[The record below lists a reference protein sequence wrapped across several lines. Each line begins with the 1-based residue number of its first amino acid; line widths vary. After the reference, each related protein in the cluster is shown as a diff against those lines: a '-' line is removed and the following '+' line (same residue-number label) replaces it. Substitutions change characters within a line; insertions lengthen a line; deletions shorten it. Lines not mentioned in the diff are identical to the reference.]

1 MRLRLRTVRGR
12 TSQRSPSPPPNQR
25 VATTGNIFKP
35 CSRSSII
42 SPIKSTTTAYP
53 RVLHHA
59 RMLPPRYP
67 HRKLRKQHTKM
78 GSRDIVIPLH
88 TNLPSDTS
96 IISTLLLSTA
106 RNVLRRPD
114 AQAMLAAFTSPLLSV
129 YNHSI
134 KTHWYPA
141 TSTAEIPKLFGPSSF
156 VK

>member
-12 TSQRSPSPPPNQR
+12 TPQRSSSSPPNQR
-25 VATTGNIFKP
+25 VPTTGNIFIP

-42 SPIKSTTTAYP
+42 SPIQSTTTAYP
-53 RVLHHA
+53 RVLHQA
-59 RMLPPRYP
+59 RTLPPSYP

-78 GSRDIVIPLH
+78 GSRDIAITLH

-96 IISTLLLSTA
+96 IISSLLLSTA
-106 RNVLRRPD
+106 RNMLHRRD
-114 AQAMLAAFTSPLLSV
+114 APEMLAAFTSPLLSV

-134 KTHWYPA
+134 KTNWYPA
-141 TSTAEIPKLFGPSSF
+141 TSTAEIPKLFGPSSP